1 MWAGLPGFKSDRSGG
16 WEELQLAPRG
26 YVPLARAGALQEGA
40 LKIAARDV
48 RLPKSNFSGRVNQR
62 LEKVGARRHL
72 R

>member
-1 MWAGLPGFKSDRSGG
+1 MEHEGLIPSGAPPSHLWAGLPGFKSDRSGG

-48 RLPKSNFSGRVNQR
+48 RLPKTNFSG
-62 LEKVGARRHL
+62 
-72 R
+72 